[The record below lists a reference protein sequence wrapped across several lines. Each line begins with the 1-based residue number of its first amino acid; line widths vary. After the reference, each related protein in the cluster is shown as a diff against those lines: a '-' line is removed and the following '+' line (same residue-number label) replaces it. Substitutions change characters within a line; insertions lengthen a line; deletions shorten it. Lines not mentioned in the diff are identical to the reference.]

1 MAESYPSF
9 AGGQRITG
17 ALLRSGQ
24 PRTARKTA
32 DTSRSASTTTTP
44 DPHLQFDVEA
54 NAVYTWSGWIK
65 YDADVLGDLILDF
78 TAPAG
83 ALGEWYNL
91 GAGNPV
97 TGASS
102 TPTLRVDTQ
111 GVSGYMIRT
120 ETNDVAQSRSF
131 GALGVGIT
139 MAVSIG
145 GVLRMGATAGTWTLD
160 WAQGASSAT
169 ATTLYTDSYIT
180 MIRTA

>member
-1 MAESYPSF
+1 MAESYPTF

-24 PRTARKTA
+24 PLTVRKTA
-32 DTSRSASTTTTP
+32 DTPRSATTTTTA
-44 DPHLQFDVEA
+44 DPHLQFDVVA
-54 NAVYTWSGWIK
+54 GAVYTWWGWIK
-65 YDADVLGDLILDF
+65 YDGDTAGDLVLDF
-78 TAPAG
+78 TTPAG
-83 ALGEWYNL
+83 ALGEWYGF

-97 TGASS
+97 TGASA
-102 TPTLRVDTQ
+102 TPTLRVDTA

-131 GALGVGIT
+131 GALGVGAT
-139 MAVSIG
+139 LAVSIG
-145 GVLRMGATAGTWTLD
+145 GVLRMGATGGTWTLD

-169 ATTLYTDSYIT
+169 ATTLYTDSFIT